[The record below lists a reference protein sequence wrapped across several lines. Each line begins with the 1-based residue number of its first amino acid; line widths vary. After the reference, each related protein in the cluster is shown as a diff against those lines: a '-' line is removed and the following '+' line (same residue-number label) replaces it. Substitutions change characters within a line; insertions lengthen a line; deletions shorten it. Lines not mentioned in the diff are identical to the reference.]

1 MRLTFKVTKKCLD
14 LRKVFCA
21 MERKKYLIVT
31 AGGVG
36 TRMGTA
42 VPKQFLELGGKP
54 ILRVTLEKFMAAVPG
69 LHIITVLPEAS
80 VSSWRQYCIKAGF
93 TCPQR
98 LVKGGFTRFHSVKN
112 ALAFV
117 PDGALVAVHD
127 GVRPLISA
135 GCIKRLF
142 EEAASVE
149 ALVPVMPVTDT
160 LKVLDKDASGSLV
173 SSGEQVDRSRYFGA
187 QTPQIFWSEALKEAY
202 TQGYDT
208 LFTDDASVAERYGIP
223 LSFTEGE
230 RYNIKITTPEDLTLA
245 NALL

>member
-1 MRLTFKVTKKCLD
+1 
-14 LRKVFCA
+14 

-54 ILRVTLEKFMAAVPG
+54 ILRVTLEKFMAAVPD
-69 LHIITVLPEAS
+69 LHIITVLPEAN
-80 VSSWRQYCIKAGF
+80 VTTWRQYCIRENF

-112 ALAFV
+112 ALEYV
-117 PDGALVAVHD
+117 PDGAIVAVQD

-135 GCIKRLF
+135 SCIKRLF
-142 EEAASVE
+142 EEAAAVD
-149 ALVPVMPVTDT
+149 ALIPVMPVTDT
-160 LKVLDKDASGSLV
+160 LKVLDKDASGMLG
-173 SSGEQVDRSRYFGA
+173 SSGEQVDRSRIYGA
-187 QTPQIFWSEALKEAY
+187 QTPQIFKSELLKAAY

-208 LFTDDASVAERYGIP
+208 LFTDDASVAERYGIR

-230 RYNIKITTPEDLTLA
+230 RYNIKITTPEDLALA

>member
-1 MRLTFKVTKKCLD
+1 
-14 LRKVFCA
+14 

-36 TRMGTA
+36 TRMGAA

-54 ILRVTLEKFMAAVPG
+54 ILRVTLERFMAAVPD
-69 LHIITVLPEAS
+69 LHIITVLPEANIT
-80 VSSWRQYCIKAGF
+80 SWRQYCIKENF

-112 ALAFV
+112 ALAYV

-135 GCIKRLF
+135 GCIRRLF
-142 EEAASVE
+142 DEAASVE
-149 ALVPVMPVTDT
+149 ALIPVMPVTDT
-160 LKVLDKDASGSLV
+160 LKVLDKDASGKLV
-173 SSGEQVDRSRYFGA
+173 SSGEKADRSRFFGA
-187 QTPQIFWSEALKEAY
+187 QTPQIFWSERLKEAY

-208 LFTDDASVAERYGIP
+208 LFTDDASVAERFGIP

-230 RYNIKITTPEDLTLA
+230 KYNIKITTPEDLALA
-245 NALL
+245 GKLLGLN